1 MKPIP
6 KLSYAQDSDS
16 WLKKKVVNFIEVASG
31 RDRITAIYDDLKG
44 EPFQIPRFFSR
55 GIELGKLELSYNRT
69 VEREIPQTGP
79 LVFIANH
86 PFGVIDG
93 LILCEIA
100 SRLRGDFR
108 ILLNN
113 RLMKDEDLNDLFL
126 PIDFEGTPEAAR
138 KNIGTKRHA
147 QQVLD
152 NGGTIIIFPSGGVS
166 TRRYFGLGRLEEF
179 PWTTFAAKIIMRS
192 KATVVPVYFQGENS
206 FSFHFASGFSEA
218 ARLSLFINEVTRR
231 MDSKIEFTIGKPI
244 PYTEIEEFSG
254 RKALTE
260 QLKKKVD
267 ELSPIPKKHRLPFL
281 SRRNPRED

>member
-1 MKPIP
+1 MRSSYRTNSIIKPIP

-55 GIELGKLELSYNRT
+55 GIELGKLELSYNRA
-69 VEREIPQTGP
+69 VERKIPQTGP

-86 PFGVIDG
+86 PFGIIDG

-113 RLMKDEDLNDLFL
+113 RLMKDEDLNSLFL
-126 PIDFEGTPEAAR
+126 PIDFDGTPEAAR
-138 KNIGTKRHA
+138 KNVETKRDA

-166 TRRYFGLGRLEEF
+166 TRRYCGLGRLEEF
-179 PWTTFAAKIIMRS
+179 PWTTFAAKIIM
-192 KATVVPVYFQGENS
+192 KAKAAVVPVYFQGENS
-206 FSFHFASGFSEA
+206 FSFHFASGFSET

-231 MDSKIEFTIGKPI
+231 MGSKIEFTIGKPI

-267 ELSPIPKKHRLPFL
+267 ELSPISKG
-281 SRRNPRED
+281 PR

>member
-1 MKPIP
+1 MRSTYCTSSIIKPVP

-55 GIELGKLELSYNRT
+55 GIELGKLELSYNRA
-69 VEREIPQTGP
+69 VERKIPQTGP

-86 PFGVIDG
+86 PFGIIDG

-113 RLMKDEDLNDLFL
+113 RLMKDEDLNSLFL
-126 PIDFEGTPEAAR
+126 PIDFDGTPEAAR
-138 KNIGTKRHA
+138 KNVETKRDA

-152 NGGTIIIFPSGGVS
+152 
-166 TRRYFGLGRLEEF
+166 
-179 PWTTFAAKIIMRS
+179 
-192 KATVVPVYFQGENS
+192 
-206 FSFHFASGFSEA
+206 
-218 ARLSLFINEVTRR
+218 LSLIH
-231 MDSKIEFTIGKPI
+231 I
-244 PYTEIEEFSG
+244 
-254 RKALTE
+254 
-260 QLKKKVD
+260 
-267 ELSPIPKKHRLPFL
+267 
-281 SRRNPRED
+281 